1 MAGVVVLT
9 PLVKAV
15 APPVPS
21 GRLPCMHVV
30 ILPDAGPVPIVPA
43 RSRIAATAAVVYL
56 SPAAGGRV
64 RGAWGGRV
72 FPGPEH
78 MLGDDALG
86 DQVVRGEAAGLEQDA
101 VVGGGGDVGVGIVAA
116 PRRRGAPLRA
126 SLVTRG
132 GRSRR

>member
-1 MAGVVVLT
+1 M
-9 PLVKAV
+9 
-15 APPVPS
+15 
-21 GRLPCMHVV
+21 GR
-30 ILPDAGPVPIVPA
+30 A
-43 RSRIAATAAVVYL
+43 
-56 SPAAGGRV
+56 
-64 RGAWGGRV
+64 